1 MACRE
6 RRRRRELRE
15 VNDSG
20 GVKRERG
27 EINEEKLEVKEMKVE
42 VSWRGSYGRPFWL
55 KAAAAPP
62 RARL

>member
-1 MACRE
+1 ME
-6 RRRRRELRE
+6 RGERF
-15 VNDSG
+15 G
-20 GVKRERG
+20 GGKESRG